1 MIAFADELFD
11 GQLLRTVGHCTYGG
25 AELGECLAAAAE
37 VGGADR
43 ERWLQAWTRLAERTL
58 DAAESSLRGGHR
70 VSARGAFLRASNY
83 FRNAYVFHLEAP
95 LPDQAREAYRR
106 HRAAFA
112 QAARLFDAPLEPLAI
127 PFEGGALP
135 GYFCPAEVEG
145 PAPLVVS
152 VGGYDSTAEESYFF
166 NAAAA
171 NARGFHAVIF
181 DGPGQGGPLLEH
193 GLTFRPDWE
202 TVLSAVLDAVA
213 ERPEVDAARIALIGE
228 SFGGYLAP
236 RGATDPRVAACV
248 LDPAQLDLFQAALA
262 RLPIPE
268 RLKAQLP
275 DGPRWLLPP
284 LRALLARV
292 ARKPTAGWALR
303 RGMLTHGVATAWDY
317 LCELRRYRQQ
327 DLVGRVR
334 CPTLVCDA
342 EADPI
347 SRQARAFYEALR
359 CEKTYLRFATAEGS
373 GEHCVSGNRAVLH
386 ARVFD
391 WLEAVLAAPQPGRA
405 IPRAPRTDAHA
416 PA

>member
-37 VGGADR
+37 VGRADR
-43 ERWLQAWTRLAERTL
+43 ERWLQAWTRLAARTL
-58 DAAESSLRGGHR
+58 DAAEASLRGGHR
-70 VSARGAFLRASNY
+70 VSARAALLRASNY

-95 LPDQAREAYRR
+95 LPDRAREAHRR
-106 HRAAFA
+106 HRATFA
-112 QAARLFDAPLEPLAI
+112 RAAGLFDAPLEPLDI

-135 GYFCPAEVEG
+135 GYFCPAAVEG
-145 PAPLVVS
+145 PAPLVVA

-166 NAAAA
+166 SAAAA

-181 DGPGQGGPLLEH
+181 DGPGQGEPLLER

-202 TVLSAVLDAVA
+202 TAVSAVLDDVA

-228 SFGGYLAP
+228 SFGGYLAA
-236 RGATDPRVAACV
+236 RGAADPRVAACV
-248 LDPAQLDLFQAALA
+248 LDPPQLDLFQAALA
-262 RLPIPE
+262 RLPIPKN
-268 RLKAQLP
+268 LKTRLP

-284 LRALLARV
+284 LRALLGRV
-292 ARKPTAGWALR
+292 ARKPSAGWALR
-303 RGMLTHGVATAWDY
+303 RGMLTHGVATPWDY

-327 DLVGRVR
+327 ELVGRIR

-359 CEKTYLRFATAEGS
+359 CEKTSLRFEAAEGS

-386 ARVFD
+386 ERVFD
-391 WLEAVLAAPQPGRA
+391 WLEGVLG
-405 IPRAPRTDAHA
+405 PRRPTRTPPPARGGDAHA
-416 PA
+416 PS